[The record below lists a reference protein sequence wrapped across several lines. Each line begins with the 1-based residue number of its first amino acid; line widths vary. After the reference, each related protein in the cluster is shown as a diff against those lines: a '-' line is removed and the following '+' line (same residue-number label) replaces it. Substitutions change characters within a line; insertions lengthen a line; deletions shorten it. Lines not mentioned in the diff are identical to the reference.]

1 MLIERSI
8 NLSLNVYVDA
18 IVNQADTNK
27 KFEKPKEQKQ
37 KG

>member
-8 NLSLNVYVDA
+8 NLSLIVYVDA
-18 IVNQADTNK
+18 TWTKQNTNN
-27 KFEKPKEQKQ
+27 KFEKSKEQKQ